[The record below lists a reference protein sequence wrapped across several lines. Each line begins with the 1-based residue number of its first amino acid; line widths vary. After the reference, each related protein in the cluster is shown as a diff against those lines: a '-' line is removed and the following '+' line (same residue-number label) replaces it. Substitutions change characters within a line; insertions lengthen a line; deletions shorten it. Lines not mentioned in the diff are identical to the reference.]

1 MRNFFKSIVLIS
13 LLVVV
18 GAAVFV
24 TLTDKEIIFLKDGTI
39 KTVDEIWKSG
49 NSIFYEIEDQIYFLN
64 KDEVTTFGKRNIKN
78 FFLATKRTV
87 TSNLNRLEF
96 RINEYLSEKNIHTEV
111 ELTLPITIVV
121 LLFFFLFI
129 VRLGRSAKATL
140 GNADGKNHKELTP
153 ESKNDVPSRT
163 DIVRF
168 FLNLYKHQIGADDDA
183 SVEFVQLRS
192 KSAGLNEIYE
202 LRVQHMD
209 DWAKRRMTIG
219 PLGEE
224 SGSKSKCFYVIY
236 DVHMV
241 VKIPARPISNFEDY
255 INSIKKEVHI
265 VNKLIPKECIIPKV
279 SVILSL
285 IHNFPYSE
293 DIPADRLEQRYI
305 RWLRQSTEYQQY
317 LKIND
322 FFMFFMDLSK
332 YYFLS
337 HILDQLHDIKNL
349 IAREIT
355 ENAQMIWESAKF
367 KGRYGTENDAVLEI
381 REVYNRCEV
390 EVRHLMARAG
400 IKAPVSIYQIQ
411 TWFFTHLASN
421 QVLPNGS
428 GYSEGFIF
436 ELNRLLNETMQN
448 NSQVI
453 DIYRKK
459 IKDFIYMSAFEQNKA
474 QMSAMIFNL
483 LDILAWFGEKKV
495 SMRDLKP
502 DNLFVAGD
510 PAKYPIFL
518 RSPQEFSLG
527 IIDVETAVDCENST
541 DNKIKQPLL
550 GGTPFYATP
559 SHFMRNEVL
568 IHKYKNLGK
577 ILHLQDWHST
587 MVMIYKVVTG
597 ELLFEKTARLF
608 ADIRSKMVQANK
620 LESYKTNIY
629 EEASQTFWHS
639 AFIEFQ
645 VKMNESEQALKS
657 VEVVLPEN
665 VKNMFEKVLVKE
677 KKSTARAIKG
687 CVDSQDIFDRT
698 QIRERL
704 LRSSQAKICQFKADL
719 EKKARNSVNS
729 KGPKEEAITFLH
741 KLADLKAVY
750 GKHAFILKR
759 LTRPKPQMTAHD
771 ILTLMFNVVVNN
783 MHRSEWKPLFKET
796 VQACKVPDEETIIE
810 ATL

>member
-1 MRNFFKSIVLIS
+1 MRNFFKSIVLLS

-18 GAAVFV
+18 GATVFV

-96 RINEYLSEKNIHTEV
+96 RINEYLNEKNIHTEV

-140 GNADGKNHKELTP
+140 GNADRKNYKELTP

-192 KSAGLNEIYE
+192 KSAGLNKIYE
-202 LRVQHMD
+202 LRVKHMD

-241 VKIPARPISNFEDY
+241 VKIPARPISNFEEY

-305 RWLRQSTEYQQY
+305 RWLRQSTEYQRY

-322 FFMFFMDLSK
+322 FFVFFMDLSK

-349 IAREIT
+349 IAKEIT
-355 ENAQMIWESAKF
+355 ENAQMIWEPAKF

-428 GYSEGFIF
+428 GYSESFIF
-436 ELNRLLNETMQN
+436 ELNRLLKQTMQD
-448 NSQVI
+448 NSQAV

-518 RSPQEFSLG
+518 RSPQEFSLP
-527 IIDVETAVDCENST
+527 A
-541 DNKIKQPLL
+541 
-550 GGTPFYATP
+550 
-559 SHFMRNEVL
+559 
-568 IHKYKNLGK
+568 
-577 ILHLQDWHST
+577 
-587 MVMIYKVVTG
+587 
-597 ELLFEKTARLF
+597 
-608 ADIRSKMVQANK
+608 
-620 LESYKTNIY
+620 
-629 EEASQTFWHS
+629 
-639 AFIEFQ
+639 
-645 VKMNESEQALKS
+645 
-657 VEVVLPEN
+657 
-665 VKNMFEKVLVKE
+665 
-677 KKSTARAIKG
+677 
-687 CVDSQDIFDRT
+687 
-698 QIRERL
+698 
-704 LRSSQAKICQFKADL
+704 
-719 EKKARNSVNS
+719 
-729 KGPKEEAITFLH
+729 
-741 KLADLKAVY
+741 
-750 GKHAFILKR
+750 
-759 LTRPKPQMTAHD
+759 
-771 ILTLMFNVVVNN
+771 
-783 MHRSEWKPLFKET
+783 
-796 VQACKVPDEETIIE
+796 
-810 ATL
+810 

>member
-1 MRNFFKSIVLIS
+1 MRNFFKSIVLLS

-39 KTVDEIWKSG
+39 KTVDEIWQSG

-64 KDEVTTFGKRNIKN
+64 KDEVRTFGKRNIKN
-78 FFLATKRTV
+78 FYLTTKRTI

-96 RINEYLSEKNIHTEV
+96 RINEYLNEKNIHTEV
-111 ELTLPITIVV
+111 ELTLPMTIVV

-129 VRLGRSAKATL
+129 VRLSRSAKATL
-140 GNADGKNHKELTP
+140 GNADGKSHKELTP

-183 SVEFVQLRS
+183 PVEFVQLRS
-192 KSAGLNEIYE
+192 KSAGPNQIYE

-241 VKIPARPISNFEDY
+241 VKIPVRPISNFEDY
-255 INSIKKEVHI
+255 INSIKKVVHI

-293 DIPADRLEQRYI
+293 DIPAERLEQRYI

-322 FFMFFMDLSK
+322 FFVFFMDLSK

-349 IAREIT
+349 IAKEIT
-355 ENAQMIWESAKF
+355 ENAQMIWEPAKF

-400 IKAPVSIYQIQ
+400 IKTPISIYQIQ

-428 GYSEGFIF
+428 GYSESFIF
-436 ELNRLLNETMQN
+436 ELNRLLKQTMQD
-448 NSQVI
+448 NSQVVE
-453 DIYRKK
+453 IYRKK

-518 RSPQEFSLG
+518 RSSQEFSLG

-559 SHFMRNEVL
+559 SHFIRNEVL

-577 ILHLQDWHST
+577 ILHLQDWHAT

-639 AFIEFQ
+639 AAIEFQ

-719 EKKARNSVNS
+719 EKKARNTVNS

-771 ILTLMFNVVVNN
+771 ILTLIFNVVLNN

-796 VQACKVPDEETIIE
+796 VQACEVPDEETIIE